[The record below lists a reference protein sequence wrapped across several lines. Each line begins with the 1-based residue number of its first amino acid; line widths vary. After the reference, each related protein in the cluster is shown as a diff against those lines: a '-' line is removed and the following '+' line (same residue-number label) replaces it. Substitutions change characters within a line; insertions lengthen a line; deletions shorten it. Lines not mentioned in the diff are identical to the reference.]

1 MTRVLIVATNDDSQT
16 CMTFFWAKELQRCL
30 AEVGHETVFLG
41 GYDVTFTGLTNAI
54 ASSYPRI
61 EYVVFYGHG
70 DHDRLYGQRT
80 DATAEQAPILV
91 DDLHADVFRGANV
104 YAVACYALDILGQ
117 AHQRDNP
124 TARFIGYN
132 DLFAKSEYD
141 FDLFRLCVHH
151 GAVLFVAGMDGH
163 ATSSILKKCWEG
175 LRDEYLTP
183 PPGGR
188 FTLDKVWAAFAA
200 DINAE
205 GVGYK

>member
-1 MTRVLIVATNDDSQT
+1 M
-16 CMTFFWAKELQRCL
+16 
-30 AEVGHETVFLG
+30 
-41 GYDVTFTGLTNAI
+41 TFTGLTNAI

-61 EYVVFYGHG
+61 EHVVFYGHG

-124 TARFIGYN
+124 TAHFIGYN

-163 ATSSILKKCWEG
+163 ATSSILKKWWEG